1 MEASDICRGEL
12 EVVIPWEEVQSE
24 SDKVLKSFRHQVR
37 IPGFRPGKAPDSV
50 IRMRYAQELRSE
62 VIEKLIER
70 HFWKEAKEQDYNVIG
85 TPKIRDIEFTEDQP
99 FKFTADFEILP
110 DFELG
115 DYKRLQV
122 PFLEPEVTDEEVEA
136 EIERLREQHASF
148 KNLDPRP
155 LESGDTAVLSLRSD
169 EVEGA
174 PAINQEETTLE
185 LGAEETFEEFTKAL
199 TGKSPGENADFEVTY
214 PDDFGNTDLAGKT
227 IPFHAEIKGIRVKEL
242 PEADDDFAADVGD
255 FQTLDE
261 LKKRIREEVGT
272 QKRRQAVETAKDK
285 IVDLLVD
292 KHDFP
297 VPDLLVNQQV
307 RTRLERT
314 ARMFAQQGV
323 DLENMELD
331 WQRLAEEQRPRAIR
345 DVKAGLILER
355 ISEVEAIE
363 VDAAAVDSEVQRFA
377 QQNQTTLAAARKQL
391 AEDGTLDRIESHLA
405 NEKVMDFLFDESEKV
420 DPPEEEPEAEADPT
434 EAAVE
439 AAPEAAP
446 ESSEEEAPAEAADAP
461 KKSEE

>member
-24 SDKVLKSFRHQVR
+24 SEKVLKSFRHQVR

-50 IRMRYAQELRSE
+50 IRTRYAQELRSE
-62 VIEKLIER
+62 VIEKLIDR
-70 HFWKEAKEQDYNVIG
+70 HFWKEAKEQDFNVIG
-85 TPKIRDIEFTEDQP
+85 TPKIRDIEFADEQP
-99 FKFTADFEILP
+99 FTFKAEFEILP
-110 DFELG
+110 DFELS

-122 PFLEPEVTDEEVEA
+122 PFLEPEVTDEEVDS
-136 EIERLREQHASF
+136 EIDRLRDQHASF

-155 LESGDTAVLSLRSD
+155 LEDGDTAVLSLRSD

-174 PAINQEETTLE
+174 PAINQEETTLNI
-185 LGAEETFEEFTKAL
+185 GAEETFEEFTKAL
-199 TGKSPGENADFEVTY
+199 RGKSPGEKADFDVTY
-214 PDDFGNTDLAGKT
+214 PEDFGNTDLAGKT

-242 PEADDDFAADVGD
+242 PEPDDDFAADVGD
-255 FQTLDE
+255 FQTMDE
-261 LKKRIREEVGT
+261 LKKRIREEIGE
-272 QKRRQAVETAKDK
+272 QKRRQAVEKAKDK

-323 DLENMELD
+323 DLETMDLD
-331 WQRLAEEQRPRAIR
+331 WNRLGEEQRPRAIR

-363 VDAAAVDSEVQRFA
+363 VEAAAIDAEVQRFA
-377 QQNQTTLAAARKQL
+377 QQSQTTLAAARKQL
-391 AEDGTLDRIESHLA
+391 SEDGTLDRIESHLA
-405 NEKVMDFLFDESEKV
+405 NEKVMDFLFDESEKI
-420 DPPEEEPEAEADPT
+420 DPPAEEPKLEDET
-434 EAAVE
+434 ESEDSETTVE
-439 AAPEAAP
+439 AAP
-446 ESSEEEAPAEAADAP
+446 AEASATP
-461 KKSEE
+461 EKSAE